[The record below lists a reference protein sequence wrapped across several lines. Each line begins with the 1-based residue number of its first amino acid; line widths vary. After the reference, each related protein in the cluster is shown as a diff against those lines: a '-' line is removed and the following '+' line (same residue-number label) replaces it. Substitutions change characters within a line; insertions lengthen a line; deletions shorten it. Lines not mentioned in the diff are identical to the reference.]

1 MACSPLMIWRPVP
14 DKSIFQV
21 RVTGDTNLF
30 DVQMDASCAGQPSKT
45 FDQSDLVPGPAAV
58 TMNAGDHCTF
68 DIVLN
73 VFQKPTAAQ
82 PVIIEVR
89 VVDANGNI
97 VQVADGAGGSRNAQC
112 ASQFTEVTGNTPA
125 SIVAVVIA

>member
-1 MACSPLMIWRPVP
+1 MIWRPVP

-30 DVQMDASCAGQPSKT
+30 DVQMDASCAGQPPKT
-45 FDQSDLVPGPAAV
+45 FVQADLVPGPAVV
-58 TMNAGDHCTF
+58 TINAGDHCTF

-89 VVDANGNI
+89 IVDPDGNI
-97 VQVADGAGGSRNAQC
+97 VQVDDGNGGKRNAQC
-112 ASQFTEVTGNTPA
+112 ASQFTDVTGKQPA